1 MKKNF
6 RFFDNRQKYLLF
18 VTTTNEKNMISDALK
33 PIVQKLK
40 PQYPSLKI
48 FDAGMGDGTLL
59 MNVMRQ
65 CHQKMPHIP
74 FLVSTK
80 EISMEDVR
88 LGLEKLPDRFIEH
101 KNTVFV
107 ISNLNYTES
116 TSLKSNNPNKQ
127 KKMNWKVVKLKGNS
141 SLDFSNQLRKFN
153 RNFLSKIWQ
162 IERNHKNGNPTY
174 KEPSVIIIYRKD
186 QEFTLKNI
194 IPNKNTGK
202 NYFDL
207 IIASQPYRSRISAEK
222 KVKFVIEPM
231 IKSLDKNGKLVIV
244 HASGDDPGNKIIKKI
259 WPKEKPF
266 PSLYKSILKC
276 IKMRVDKDLL
286 KNLRFSKKKKVKYI
300 LRALPNE
307 ISGGISTSLMFSA
320 WNAAVYVNQMSDEQ
334 VIKAERSK
342 DYLKIVKDIVNK
354 NKGLYFKDELFI
366 VERK

>member
-1 MKKNF
+1 
-6 RFFDNRQKYLLF
+6 
-18 VTTTNEKNMISDALK
+18 
-33 PIVQKLK
+33 
-40 PQYPSLKI
+40 
-48 FDAGMGDGTLL
+48 
-59 MNVMRQ
+59 
-65 CHQKMPHIP
+65 
-74 FLVSTK
+74 
-80 EISMEDVR
+80 
-88 LGLEKLPDRFIEH
+88 
-101 KNTVFV
+101 
-107 ISNLNYTES
+107 
-116 TSLKSNNPNKQ
+116 
-127 KKMNWKVVKLKGNS
+127 
-141 SLDFSNQLRKFN
+141 
-153 RNFLSKIWQ
+153 
-162 IERNHKNGNPTY
+162 
-174 KEPSVIIIYRKD
+174 
-186 QEFTLKNI
+186 
-194 IPNKNTGK
+194 
-202 NYFDL
+202 
-207 IIASQPYRSRISAEK
+207 
-222 KVKFVIEPM
+222 M